1 MLAFHSR
8 VLAAPGSMP
17 RNEVSPLGSKSSPA
31 GCSEKSHGPAQSNI
45 ELSCAADH
53 RPSTSV
59 QTTTGAPSSRPSRRQ
74 LQRLVTFSTVPSSY
88 SYFIAWVNA
97 NCTNT
102 LVSIDYRHKPDLPSC
117 ITFRTRTAFGLTA
130 PADKGEKAHAIGA
143 GVFPL
148 HLLTGCDLSAN
159 DTRIHRLLQR

>member
-1 MLAFHSR
+1 MNQIALILKARAYRYAIPGPRRSIVIFNPKHDHS
-8 VLAAPGSMP
+8 P
-17 RNEVSPLGSKSSPA
+17 
-31 GCSEKSHGPAQSNI
+31 QSYISQKGYNI

-53 RPSTSV
+53 RPSASV
-59 QTTTGAPSSRPSRRQ
+59 QTTTGDPSSRPSRRQ

-102 LVSIDYRHKPDLPSC
+102 LVSIDYRHKPELLSC

-159 DTRIHRLLQR
+159 DT